1 MLYIT
6 GRRWPW
12 FFPEEIGCPVE
23 YVEEYEEDN
32 HEEHEG
38 HIELLPESLVLLKPG
53 RSADPSA
60 LVCSKVTFGTLQRLY

>member
-1 MLYIT
+1 LKTRVLYIT

-53 RSADPSA
+53 RSAAS
-60 LVCSKVTFGTLQRLY
+60 